1 MSFLD
6 ELNEISKTPEEAVA
20 EKKIESY
27 NDGKKWAISTIDH
40 IKNVIREKAK
50 NGDYETICGKRY
62 MKFYADDLYPS
73 SYLFG
78 KYKKYEYR
86 ENVGIFNRQG
96 DYRVRVY
103 YNICDQD
110 YYYGY
115 MDTLN
120 QLFKKENIKSEVV
133 GVFEDST
140 HKIEFDPLE
149 GIVLERKV
157 FDIDF
162 SIRLKCSI
170 EF

>member
-6 ELNEISKTPEEAVA
+6 ELNEISRTPEEVAA

-27 NDGKKWAISTIDH
+27 EDGKKNAAMTIYH
-40 IKNVIREKAK
+40 IKNTIREKAK
-50 NGDYETICGKRY
+50 NGDYEIICGNKY
-62 MKFYADDLYPS
+62 MNFYLDDLYTP
-73 SYLFG
+73 SYLYG
-78 KYKKYEYR
+78 KPKKYEYR
-86 ENVGIFNRQG
+86 ENVGFFNRSG
-96 DYRVRVY
+96 DYRVRVH
-103 YNICDQD
+103 YNIIDHD
-110 YYYGY
+110 WYYGY
-115 MDTLN
+115 MDTFN
-120 QLFKKENIKSEVV
+120 QLLQEENIKAEVV

-140 HKIEFDPLE
+140 HKIEFNPLD

>member
-1 MSFLD
+1 M
-6 ELNEISKTPEEAVA
+6 
-20 EKKIESY
+20 
-27 NDGKKWAISTIDH
+27 
-40 IKNVIREKAK
+40 
-50 NGDYETICGKRY
+50 
-62 MKFYADDLYPS
+62 
-73 SYLFG
+73 
-78 KYKKYEYR
+78 
-86 ENVGIFNRQG
+86 
-96 DYRVRVY
+96 RVY
-103 YNICDQD
+103 YNIYDQD

-120 QLFKKENIKSEVV
+120 QLSKKENIKAEVV

-140 HKIEFDPLE
+140 HKIEFNPLE